1 MHVAIAALAVL
12 ADAAPT
18 PAPTTPP
25 ASEVTPGPWG
35 FAAVVFV
42 GVIVAFLLWDM
53 MRRIRRA
60 RYREQVNEEL
70 DAEQAA
76 EQPEGRQ
83 DAPAARDDKH
93 SSNTRPGGGGDRRG

>member
-12 ADAAPT
+12 ADAAPS
-18 PAPTTPP
+18 PSPTSPP

-35 FAAVVFV
+35 FAAVVFI

-60 RYREQVNEEL
+60 RYREQVGEEL

-76 EQPEGRQ
+76 KADEA
-83 DAPAARDDKH
+83 APTAARGRVDDD
-93 SSNTRPGGGGDRRG
+93 GDDDRTDQG